1 MICGIRAARGDIMER
16 FINILSFIAHLETNR
31 NTPDTGAKCYTKCF
45 PAKSIKYILIKIEF
59 NWHQNKSPSVL
70 LLWIY
75 AKSKDTL
82 WMALR
87 MHQKYKNPLKM
98 VKELS

>member
-45 PAKSIKYILIKIEF
+45 PAKSITYILIKIEF
-59 NWHQNKSPSVL
+59 NWH
-70 LLWIY
+70 
-75 AKSKDTL
+75 
-82 WMALR
+82 
-87 MHQKYKNPLKM
+87 
-98 VKELS
+98 